1 MIAISADFDPVHIG
15 HEKLIKEGRKLADE
29 KGCKLAVYLNKGYSA
44 NHGPFFLDYDARREI
59 VLGLGADEVIPFEG
73 LHHRLI
79 LSYSVPVRLS
89 RMIDD
94 GVTDYITAANI
105 SIDEIASKADRFVK
119 QGNFVGMP
127 RNYPNRNEIRWY
139 AVNEFLGSKLDF
151 HVIPEV
157 SKGGKV
163 SGRAIRQ
170 SILDNNLRLTGSVRS
185 VLPKITA
192 DVLEREIALD
202 KVPGT
207 RDFSQIYNVLNN
219 SSRGSLSK
227 IAYLTSNAI
236 NEIIK
241 KRVYRDEETIW
252 AAFRKADYGPVMTRL
267 AISAIE
273 EGVTKE
279 EVMNLINEYQD
290 ILPSN
295 QGIKHV
301 IDRAW
306 YVASSDLDSSTANEK
321 FRSGNINVDSPL
333 EIYAGLNLTKFEAK
347 IMKEN
352 VNCDVYVDKNGKV
365 SVQMKVDG
373 KKIKTALRL
382 PSSEVTY
389 IRYILDSNFIPISG
403 VTKKVGNSYK
413 VKLTI
418 AHKINN

>member
-15 HEKLIKEGRKLADE
+15 HEKLISEARKIADE
-29 KGCKLAVYLNKGYSA
+29 KDTELAVYLNKGYSA

-59 VLGLGADEVIPFEG
+59 VLGLGADKVIPFEG

-89 RMIDD
+89 KMIDD

-105 SIDEIASKADRFVK
+105 SLDEIAGKADRFVR

-163 SGRAIRQ
+163 SGRLIRQ
-170 SILDNNLRLTGSVRS
+170 SILENDLRLTGSVRE
-185 VLPKITA
+185 VLPRITA
-192 DVLEREIALD
+192 EVLEREIALGN
-202 KVPGT
+202 VPGT
-207 RDFSQIYNVLNN
+207 RDFSKIYNVLNK
-219 SSRGSLSK
+219 SSRGNLSK
-227 IAYLTSNAI
+227 IAYLTSNAV

-252 AAFRKADYGPVMTRL
+252 AAFRKANYGPVMTRL
-267 AISAIE
+267 AVSAIE

-279 EVMNLINEYQD
+279 EVMNLINQYRD
-290 ILPSN
+290 ILPAN
-295 QGIKHV
+295 QSVDHV
-301 IDRAW
+301 IGRAW
-306 YVASSDLDSSTANEK
+306 YVANSDLDSSVANEK
-321 FRSGNINVDSPL
+321 FRSGNIKVDYPL
-333 EIYAGLNLTKFEAK
+333 EIHAGLNLTKFEAK
-347 IMKEN
+347 IMKED
-352 VNCDVYVDKNGKV
+352 VSCDVYVDKNGKV
-365 SVQMKVDG
+365 SVQMKVGG
-373 KKIKTALRL
+373 KKIKTSLRL
-382 PSSEVTY
+382 PSNEVTY
-389 IRYILDSNFIPISG
+389 IRYILDSNFIPLSG
-403 VTKKVGNSYK
+403 VTEKVGNSYK

-418 AHKINN
+418 G